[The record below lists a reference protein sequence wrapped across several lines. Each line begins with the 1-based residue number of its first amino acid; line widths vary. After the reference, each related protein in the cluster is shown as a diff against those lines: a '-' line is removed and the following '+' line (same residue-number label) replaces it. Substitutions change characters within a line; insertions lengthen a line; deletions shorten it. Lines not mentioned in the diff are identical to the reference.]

1 MRRDRILLGWGLV
14 ALFCAPG
21 LWAQCSA
28 VTSDGTAVANQVS
41 KFTTG
46 CNIEPSAITETG
58 GKVGIGTATPAATL
72 DVKGT
77 ATVRGTVQLPST
89 GTATATKAFNSQPL
103 DTLSSAFNSGT
114 GKAVSQSAFPL
125 AGRSV

>member
-1 MRRDRILLGWGLV
+1 MPRYNVRPIALYLKRKTASFLPIQRRIRAMCRNRILLVCGLAV
-14 ALFCAPG
+14 LFCAPG

-58 GKVGIGTATPAATL
+58 GKVGIGTAAPAATL

-77 ATVRGTVQLPST
+77 ATIRGTLQLPST
-89 GTATATKAFNSQPL
+89 GTAT
-103 DTLSSAFNSGT
+103 
-114 GKAVSQSAFPL
+114 
-125 AGRSV
+125 